1 MMFPSTKRKQDGRA
15 SRPTIFVSYLR
26 ATAVRLF
33 SHEGSASM
41 QLVYQTRFTAMK
53 QLSAFC
59 LSVSERC
66 KRIAAALLYSH
77 AEE

>member
-1 MMFPSTKRKQDGRA
+1 
-15 SRPTIFVSYLR
+15 
-26 ATAVRLF
+26 
-33 SHEGSASM
+33 M